1 MKYSAIIADVDLKH
15 LSAVREI
22 IVDNCSRIEVIAELS
37 NSSDLVTIMNS
48 KMPDILLID
57 CTLGQKPVFELFA
70 QLVKKPLI
78 IFITAEEQYA
88 IEAFRINA
96 LDFLLKPIEKNSLVK
111 ALSKAVT
118 QLDCEHHNSTT
129 SLKMK
134 ILVVSSL
141 SQYDIIKIDEI
152 ISVSSE
158 GRCTV
163 FVTIDN
169 QKIVSYKNLSEYD
182 FLVVNHTCF
191 FKISRSNIINF
202 KFLKKVVKGSGLYC
216 ELSNGEKF
224 PVSRRRANDFKVM
237 LSTFQ

>member
-22 IVDNCSRIEVIAELS
+22 IVDNCSRIEVIAELT